1 MPTRKTFA
9 PSYLIAHRYLV
20 FQHLLLWHLAPTSLR
35 CLHPFHRFAPPS
47 YLAFWP
53 SQVDTAENG
62 QAALD
67 LMKQR
72 TYDIVFLDLEMPIMN
87 GFSCSAA
94 FREWE
99 SANASRAKRQP
110 ICVLSMHSGAK
121 EKEMCAEVGVDF
133 FEAKPAKIP
142 GLMKI
147 AELCVKL
154 QNK

>member
-1 MPTRKTFA
+1 M
-9 PSYLIAHRYLV
+9 
-20 FQHLLLWHLAPTSLR
+20 
-35 CLHPFHRFAPPS
+35 
-47 YLAFWP
+47 
-53 SQVDTAENG
+53 DTAENG

>member
-1 MPTRKTFA
+1 MTRLTDRTCVRA
-9 PSYLIAHRYLV
+9 QVLV
-20 FQHLLLWHLAPTSLR
+20 ADDSVSTR
-35 CLHPFHRFAPPS
+35 RFLKMQLERNG
-47 YLAFWP
+47 Y
-53 SQVDTAENG
+53 VVETAENG
-62 QAALD
+62 QAALE
-67 LMKQR
+67 LMKR
-72 TYDIVFLDLEMPIMN
+72 KTYDIVFLDLEMPIMN

-99 SANASRAKRQP
+99 RTTDRSKRQP
-110 ICVLSMHSGAK
+110 ICVLSMHTGAK

-147 AELCVKL
+147 AELCIKL